1 MDCAED
7 EGEAQPVL
15 TDYRAERE
23 SPRKVGSNLVHFTIR
38 THAAS
43 LHVPVS
49 SPRALAGT
57 NAAAI
62 WLGDRIGNQGGG
74 SRSEIRHSGGTAPDS
89 NRTSPRTFT

>member
-1 MDCAED
+1 M
-7 EGEAQPVL
+7 
-15 TDYRAERE
+15 
-23 SPRKVGSNLVHFTIR
+23 
-38 THAAS
+38 
-43 LHVPVS
+43 
-49 SPRALAGT
+49 AGT